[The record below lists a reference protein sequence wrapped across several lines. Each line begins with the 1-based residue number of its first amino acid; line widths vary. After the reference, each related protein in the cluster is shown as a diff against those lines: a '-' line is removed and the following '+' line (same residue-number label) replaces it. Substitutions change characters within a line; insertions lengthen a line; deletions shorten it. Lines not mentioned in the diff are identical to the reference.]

1 MRVGGKRP
9 AVAISLLTDRPR
21 VIRSHIGEYGRHL
34 PAGQWG
40 QPLLLTRKIECAKHL
55 QFISPHAIAHPM
67 SDENEPKST
76 PEPAPP
82 PPGSGITLAPGVRI
96 SKQDLTISFVR
107 SSGPGGQNVN
117 KRSTKAQLRIAL
129 DRITLSERAMK
140 RLRRLAGSAVT
151 SSDELLIESDETR
164 SQSRNKAACLDRL
177 RELVARAV
185 IEPKQRRATK
195 PTKGSIRRRLDTKNK
210 RSETKRLRRPP
221 RDSE

>member
-1 MRVGGKRP
+1 
-9 AVAISLLTDRPR
+9 
-21 VIRSHIGEYGRHL
+21 
-34 PAGQWG
+34 
-40 QPLLLTRKIECAKHL
+40 
-55 QFISPHAIAHPM
+55 M
-67 SDENEPKST
+67 SDENEPKPT
-76 PEPAPP
+76 PEHTPP
-82 PPGSGITLAPGVRI
+82 PPGTGIVLAPGVRVNKSDI
-96 SKQDLTISFVR
+96 TISFVR

-129 DRITLSERAMK
+129 AHIALSERAMK

-151 SSDELLIESDETR
+151 SNDELLIESDETR

>member
-1 MRVGGKRP
+1 
-9 AVAISLLTDRPR
+9 
-21 VIRSHIGEYGRHL
+21 
-34 PAGQWG
+34 
-40 QPLLLTRKIECAKHL
+40 
-55 QFISPHAIAHPM
+55 M